1 MSTPQTTT
9 KAMCRSGCTTKNG
22 AHAFNRERWQPAAYP
37 YYRHD
42 THHSEFT
49 PRYDSITKARSRSLR
64 VVPASQ
70 SRRRF
75 TAAAKPLRLSR
86 PHSTCNDVVD
96 NGGTPKLPKKVPLW
110 LEAERRHCSTGVTGA
125 VANVWEAS
133 IAGQLSGTS
142 FLKGDVQRCRELP
155 AQLKQVLAG
164 RLGACGASWALRLP
178 SC

>member
-1 MSTPQTTT
+1 MKARHELPPRYVCGVTLTAAPQ
-9 KAMCRSGCTTKNG
+9 KLVNDKSRDVHEYASDNNESHVSIGLHKKNG

-75 TAAAKPLRLSR
+75 TAAANPLRLSR

-133 IAGQLSGTS
+133 IAGQ
-142 FLKGDVQRCRELP
+142 
-155 AQLKQVLAG
+155 
-164 RLGACGASWALRLP
+164 
-178 SC
+178 